1 MKIYLGSDHYG
12 TAYKLEI
19 IKLLTEKNITV
30 IDMSETEDI
39 FDVTE
44 AVVGKILEDPTVNRG
59 IIVDR
64 YGVAPFMFGSKFKGI
79 ICSETNDEHS
89 AMMTRDHNN
98 ANLITMGSGIVGI
111 DVCLSI
117 VERFV
122 TGEYSGGR
130 HQIRID
136 MLDRMGS

>member
-1 MKIYLGSDHYG
+1 MKLFIGSDSFG
-12 TAYKLEI
+12 NGYKEEVIRFLES
-19 IKLLTEKNITV
+19 KRVTV
-30 IDMSETEDI
+30 IDVSFTDDI

-44 AVVGKILEDPTVNRG
+44 EVVKNILLEPTVNRG
-59 IIVDR
+59 IVIDR
-64 YGVAPFMFGSKFKGI
+64 FGVAPFMFGSKFKGI

-98 ANLITMGSGIVGI
+98 SNLISMGSGVIGI

-117 VERFV
+117 VDRFV